1 MTTQTVD
8 RRQMCRAEAANGCL
22 SIAEIHYLI
31 ETGRIDHVIL
41 AGTAMV
47 SLDGLRAYLERHA
60 DHDPDA
66 EGLLTLGQNE
76 AVPTNVRLCTADVV
90 SRFGD
95 AYPREAEHCHD

>member
-8 RRQMCRAEAANGCL
+8 RCQMCRTEAANGCL
-22 SIAEIHYLI
+22 SIAEINYLI

-60 DHDPDA
+60 DHDQDTQ
-66 EGLLTLGQNE
+66 GLLTVGQNE
-76 AVPTNVRLCTADVV
+76 AVRTNARLCTADVV
-90 SRFGD
+90 SQSED
-95 AYPREAEHCHD
+95 ASPRLP